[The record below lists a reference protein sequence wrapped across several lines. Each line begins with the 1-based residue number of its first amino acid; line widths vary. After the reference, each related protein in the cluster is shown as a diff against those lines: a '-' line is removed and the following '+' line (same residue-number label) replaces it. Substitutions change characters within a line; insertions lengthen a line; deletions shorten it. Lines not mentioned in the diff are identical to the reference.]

1 MNISKP
7 RSVISMIVLFIVAS
21 NVIVPTVY
29 NATVINEEK
38 TETRININ
46 DIKSVESNR
55 NFAISANA
63 DSKLNIGFN
72 FDVNSLFGNV
82 KYFLINKQLDI
93 AQVVDS
99 PLHKNII
106 NNETQVKKT
115 GVFSNVNAVRTVS
128 NSEVINERY
137 EVHFDN
143 RNSILRINS
152 RKLSEKSIGASEIIT
167 KQFLNLKNNFKS
179 RDGPRIV
186 VVY

>member
-29 NATVINEEK
+29 NATVVNEEK
-38 TETRININ
+38 TETRIKLN
-46 DIKSVESNR
+46 DIKSVKSNR
-55 NFAISANA
+55 NFVITANA
-63 DSKLNIGFN
+63 DSKLNIDFN
-72 FDVNSLFGNV
+72 YGVNSLFGNV

-93 AQVVDS
+93 AQVVAS

-115 GVFSNVNAVRTVS
+115 GVFSNVNTVRTES

-143 RNSILRINS
+143 RNSLLRINI
-152 RKLSEKSIGASEIIT
+152 RKHNEKSIVVSEIIT

-179 RDGPRIV
+179 RDGPSIV